1 MVLHSVALGKF
12 IHTEYLVLVNSEV
25 PILTY
30 FIFMLSTQLS
40 LLLVIRNKWK
50 DGNVLIAKK
59 MQRSPTTTMIL
70 TMRRETHIENVLI
83 QKLATGKS

>member
-25 PILTY
+25 PVLTY

-50 DGNVLIAKK
+50 EGNVLIAKK
-59 MQRSPTTTMIL
+59 MQRSLSTTMIL
-70 TMRRETHIENVLI
+70 TMRRKTHIEMY
-83 QKLATGKS
+83 